1 MSIFYAILGMLRLA
15 PLTGYDLK
23 KKIQESSFMPWAG
36 NNNQIYKALLDLTNN
51 GLVTNEVKHQD
62 SAPTKKIYTIT
73 EAGLSELETWV
84 QSTPE
89 AFEIKK
95 PFLTQFACSGIIS
108 AEALDALLIQYEDEI
123 TGRLLI
129 EQETQSRASSEQGQ
143 PEREQVLRR
152 LVHENVILSYKA
164 ELDWIQKT
172 RIALERCPQTDTT
185 PAMPKAALE
194 QGDEMTYH
202 IVQKEQ
208 QRYMLLGTDGT
219 QIQTEA
225 EAVRAAALCFENG
238 IDRLLMMDGR
248 LSSDFFELQ
257 TGIAGALLQKFSNYH
272 IKAALVLTDSS
283 RITKRFQELL
293 YESNKG
299 NTFRSFDTVAC
310 AEVWLLSQP

>member
-1 MSIFYAILGMLRLA
+1 MSIYYAILGMLRLA

-23 KKIQESSFMPWAG
+23 KQMQESSFMPWSG
-36 NNNQIYKALLDLTNN
+36 NNNQIYNSLLELTND
-51 GLVTNEVKHQD
+51 GLVTSEVLHQD
-62 SAPTKKIYTIT
+62 SAPTKKVYTIT
-73 EAGLSELETWV
+73 EAGLAELKNWV

-129 EQETQSRASSEQGQ
+129 EQETQSRASTSQENAN
-143 PEREQVLRR
+143 REQVLRG

-164 ELDWIQKT
+164 ELEWIQKV
-172 RIALERCPQTDTT
+172 RIALEQCPQTDAAPQAPETT
-185 PAMPKAALE
+185 ADQNDEPA
-194 QGDEMTYH
+194 YR
-202 IVQKEQ
+202 IVKKEN
-208 QRYMLLGTDGT
+208 QRYVLLDTDGA

-225 EAVRAAALCFENG
+225 EAVRAAALCFENS
-238 IDRLLMMDGR
+238 IDRLLIMGSR
-248 LSSDFFELQ
+248 LSDDFFNLQ

-272 IKAALVLTDSS
+272 IRAALVIPDISKTPQ
-283 RITKRFQELL
+283 RFQELM

-299 NTFRSFDTVAC
+299 NTFRSFATVED
-310 AEVWLLSQP
+310 AEAWLLSQS